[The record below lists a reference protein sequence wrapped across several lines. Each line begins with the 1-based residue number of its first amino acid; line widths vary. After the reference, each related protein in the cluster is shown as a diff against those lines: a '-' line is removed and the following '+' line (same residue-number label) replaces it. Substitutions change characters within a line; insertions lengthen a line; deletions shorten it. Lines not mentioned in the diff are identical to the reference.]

1 MQNDANLIICC
12 HNYPNSNNNGKTEIE
27 LNILGRGSLRNM
39 MSIFRG
45 NEI

>member
-27 LNILGRGSLRNM
+27 SNILGRGSLTKYDEYFSRK
-39 MSIFRG
+39 
-45 NEI
+45 